1 MAARKEVSA
10 FVHDAPDALGV
21 LIANLGT
28 PEAPTPE
35 AVRRYLAEFLSD
47 PRVVEFPRIPW
58 WLILHGI
65 ILRFRPKQVARSY
78 ASIWTPDGSPL
89 LVTSRAQETAL
100 QRELER
106 RLRLPVKV
114 ALGMRYGQPSIESA
128 MTELRKAGCHRLL
141 VLPLYPQYSSTTT
154 ASVFDEVMRVLSTW
168 RWIPE
173 TRLIQHYHDHPDYI
187 EALTD
192 SVRHFWTK
200 EGRPDRLLFS
210 FHGIP
215 KRYQRNGDPYFC
227 ECHKTARLVAERLQL
242 EPERWQV
249 AFQSRFGREE
259 WLRPYVDETLAE
271 WGRQGVA
278 SVHVIA
284 PGFSADC
291 LETLE
296 ELNIQNRELFLK
308 SGGQRFAYIP
318 ALNAHPAHIEALASL
333 VERHI
338 GGWPEADPE
347 HTPEQ
352 DRLERLRR
360 LERAR
365 ALGAD
370 T

>member
-1 MAARKEVSA
+1 MTSTRQSAA
-10 FVHDAPDALGV
+10 FVHDAPGVLGV

-28 PEAPTPE
+28 PERPTPE

-47 PRVVEFPRIPW
+47 PRVVEFPRLPW
-58 WLILHGI
+58 WLILHGF
-65 ILRFRPKQVARSY
+65 ILRFRPARVARNY
-78 ASIWTPDGSPL
+78 ARIWTPEGSPL
-89 LVTSRAQETAL
+89 LVTARAQESAL

-128 MTELRKAGCHRLL
+128 MTELRKAGCRRLV

-154 ASVFDEVMRVLSTW
+154 ASIFDAVMRVLMTW

-173 TRLIQHYHDHPDYI
+173 TRLIQHYHDHPEYI
-187 EALTD
+187 EALTA
-192 SVRHFWTK
+192 SIQRVWAK

-215 KRYQRNGDPYFC
+215 KRYQRDGDPYFC
-227 ECHKTARLVAERLQL
+227 ECHKTARLVAERLRL

-249 AFQSRFGREE
+249 AFQSRFGHEE
-259 WLRPYVDETLAE
+259 WLRPYVDETLTE
-271 WGRQGVA
+271 WAKQGIET
-278 SVHVIA
+278 VHVVA

-296 ELNIQNRELFLK
+296 ELNLQNRERFLK
-308 SGGQRFAYIP
+308 AGGSRFEYIP
-318 ALNAHPAHIEALASL
+318 ALNAHPSHIEALASL
-333 VERHI
+333 VERHLC
-338 GGWPEADPE
+338 GWPEADP
-347 HTPEQ
+347 Q
-352 DRLERLRR
+352 YSLDRDRLERRER
-360 LERAR
+360 LARAR